1 MGLPSRW
8 QSSRERAAACVP
20 PAVYLEGFSWQ
31 PCLSP
36 SQIQAL
42 LRRALAQEVP
52 AKVPT
57 TRTEGSSIPGAP
69 EAVERPEHQTVSGL
83 VRMHVSEGNVILVSF
98 FFFFLPTPSL
108 QTTAFGMSSAPPRPS
123 SQKLR
128 GPPPGIT
135 QVSCR
140 RRQRLRDVPRR
151 RCCPSP
157 RYFQPLVCLFTRHV
171 GKKPKPK

>member
-8 QSSRERAAACVP
+8 QSSRER
-20 PAVYLEGFSWQ
+20 PAVDLESFSWQ

-36 SQIQAL
+36 SQIQAP
-42 LRRALAQEVP
+42 LRRALAQDVP

-57 TRTEGSSIPGAP
+57 TRTKGSSIPGAP

-83 VRMHVSEGNVILVSF
+83 VQRHVSEGNVILVSF
-98 FFFFLPTPSL
+98 FFPTSSL

-140 RRQRLRDVPRR
+140 HGQRLRDVPRR

-157 RYFQPLVCLFTRHV
+157 WCFQPLVCLFT
-171 GKKPKPK
+171 

>member
-98 FFFFLPTPSL
+98 FFFFSPPPPFRQQLLGCHPHHHD
-108 QTTAFGMSSAPPRPS
+108 QAAKNYEAPP
-123 SQKLR
+123 QA
-128 GPPPGIT
+128 
-135 QVSCR
+135 
-140 RRQRLRDVPRR
+140 
-151 RCCPSP
+151 
-157 RYFQPLVCLFTRHV
+157 
-171 GKKPKPK
+171 